1 MDTLLHT
8 LFEEVVNEDYV
19 IGSYFLVLNRNENP
33 YEKAKSMAVGQTV
46 GTWLPV
52 PGITEDMRKNHM
64 GRIVNIIDVNP
75 ADLSSQVDDE
85 KSSYIFQIAY
95 PVSNFDDRLPLMLT
109 TLLGNDASTSVQ
121 AKLLD
126 LFIPPKL
133 AARYPGPQFGLDGIR
148 KLVNV
153 EKRPMLLNVVRFD

>member
-95 PVSNFDDRLPLMLT
+95 PVSNFDDRLPLMH
-109 TLLGNDASTSVQ
+109 LLRCRRNSWIFSFLRSWRQDI
-121 AKLLD
+121 LD
-126 LFIPPKL
+126 LN
-133 AARYPGPQFGLDGIR
+133 LD
-148 KLVNV
+148 LMESEN
-153 EKRPMLLNVVRFD
+153 LLM